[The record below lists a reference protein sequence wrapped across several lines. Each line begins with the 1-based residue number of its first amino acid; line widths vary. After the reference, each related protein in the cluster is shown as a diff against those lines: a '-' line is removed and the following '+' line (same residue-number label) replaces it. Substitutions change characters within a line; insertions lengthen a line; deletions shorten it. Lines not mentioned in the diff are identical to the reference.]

1 MLEFITEPLWNNFLL
16 PIIEIL
22 QNGGIIN
29 YIILL
34 IGIYGLIIAIQKII
48 YLRRLN
54 KVDATKIFDIV
65 NVAMEKGGA
74 IEALKEINNF
84 KNPVSQIISEAL
96 KIGYK
101 NKTEVEESMEQIFI
115 VELGKMT
122 KSLNTLK
129 TITEL
134 APFIGLF
141 GTVIGIWFTFQSLGV
156 ASDTEIL
163 AQGIYIAI
171 TTTIMGLTVAIV
183 ILPLY
188 NYIQSLI
195 DREMDKIEL
204 ATKMTTWS
212 YAIAKVRVDSDVESA
227 LEALQNAEGIV
238 NTRQISDP
246 YSNIQ
251 VSFKPSMLTKSISNV
266 ILEKC
271 NVHAEI
277 IESKLKH

>member
-1 MLEFITEPLWNNFLL
+1 MIWNGAVMPLV
-16 PIIEIL
+16 EIL
-22 QNGGIIN
+22 QNGGIIT

-34 IGIYGLIIAIQKII
+34 IGIYGVIISIQKIF
-48 YLRRLN
+48 YLRRIN
-54 KVDATKIFDIV
+54 KVDATEILDIV
-65 NVAMEKGGA
+65 NVSMEKGGA
-74 IEALKEINNF
+74 IEALKQINFFN
-84 KNPVSQIISEAL
+84 NPVSQIISEAL

-122 KSLNTLK
+122 KNLNTLK

-134 APFIGLF
+134 APFLGLI
-141 GTVIGIWFTFQSLGV
+141 GTVIGIWFTFKSLGV
-156 ASDTEIL
+156 NPDSAAMAE
-163 AQGIYIAI
+163 GIYIAL

-183 ILPLY
+183 LLPMY

-195 DREMDKIEL
+195 EEEMDKIEL
-204 ATKMTTWS
+204 ATKMTTWG
-212 YAIAKVRVDSDVESA
+212 YAIAKVKIDSNVEC
-227 LEALQNAEGIV
+227 ALQALQDAEGIV

-246 YSNIQ
+246 YANIQ
-251 VSFKPSMLTKSISNV
+251 VSFKPSMLTKSLSNI

-271 NVHAEI
+271 NINSEI